1 MKNSR
6 PRIKF
11 AQIPHSIARY
21 IETLTNPTASSL
33 LSLLT
38 RKTIGFGQGYVEFSF
53 RQLAALL
60 GVGTRAICKASAILV
75 KLGVIIRN
83 RPPGCSYQWRVVL
96 EKEEVLADPNHVYAV
111 RAASEYR
118 GGDKIDRSGGIRSIV
133 PDPQERSILSPH
145 PIPEQKKHDKI
156 DPLSLSIEQKTEPLK
171 KVIKENNTKKQHQAC
186 SRLDGSGS
194 SKTTQSAPESESAT
208 KPLASRSDDEP
219 LHKKLLREL
228 KKHGVNQRVARKL
241 CRENDHD
248 LIQSVL
254 EAVPQLSGIRNLPGY
269 LVSAIQDGGYEQ
281 NLPSQPTQDAQPP
294 NSPSAKT
301 TGQRRYVIKTEI
313 DAPITYRSAEETKA
327 EQEALEAQKQQQEQT
342 YREKGKLLLERFKA
356 LSEDLQYRLK
366 LAASVH
372 LSKIIPSS
380 GNREQMLKDQTFQR
394 LANRTVLEQFFEWVD
409 QGLDQHQALSHL
421 ESTAMAA

>member
-1 MKNSR
+1 
-6 PRIKF
+6 
-11 AQIPHSIARY
+11 
-21 IETLTNPTASSL
+21 
-33 LSLLT
+33 
-38 RKTIGFGQGYVEFSF
+38 
-53 RQLAALL
+53 
-60 GVGTRAICKASAILV
+60 V

-133 PDPQERSILSPH
+133 PEGQDRPILSPH

-156 DPLSLSIEQKTEPLK
+156 DPLSLSIEQQNDPLK
-171 KVIKENNTKKQHQAC
+171 KVIKETNLKKQQQEAC

-194 SKTTQSAPESESAT
+194 SKATQSDPENGNVT
-208 KPLASRSDDEP
+208 NQLASRSDDEP

-241 CRENDHD
+241 CRENDHA

-269 LVSAIQDGGYEQ
+269 LVTAIQDGGYEQ
-281 NLPSQPTQDAQPP
+281 NLSSQSTKDAQPP

-301 TGQRRYVIKTEI
+301 TGQRRYPVKTEI

-342 YREKGKLLLERFKA
+342 YRQKGKLLLERFKA

-372 LSKIIPSS
+372 LSKIIPTS

-394 LANRTVLEQFFEWVD
+394 LANRTVLEQFFKWVD